1 MPVEVARVY
10 LVFPHD
16 CIFIG
21 PLYPADTHTHT
32 SKVELIILKRKKNVY
47 FMWAVN
53 SETQTIKIVELVSL
67 KS

>member
-16 CIFIG
+16 RIFIG
-21 PLYPADTHTHT
+21 PLYPADTHTHIKSRT
-32 SKVELIILKRKKNVY
+32 YYFKKKEKCLFYVGGKQRD
-47 FMWAVN
+47 
-53 SETQTIKIVELVSL
+53 QTIKIVELVSL